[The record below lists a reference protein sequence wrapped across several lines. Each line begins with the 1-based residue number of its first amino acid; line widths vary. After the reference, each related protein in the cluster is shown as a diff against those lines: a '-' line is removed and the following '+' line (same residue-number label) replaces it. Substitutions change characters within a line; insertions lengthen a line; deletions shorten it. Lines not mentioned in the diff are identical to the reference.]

1 MTALKQYDRLESLG
15 LWRASRAAQRR
26 EVVVSFGNA
35 TLVVSDTAG
44 RPLSHW
50 SLPAVKRLNPH
61 DSPALFAPDADTSET
76 LEIDDAE
83 MIAAIET
90 VRGSLARVQPR
101 QGRVRQVLTVALLLT
116 VLGAGALWGPDALRQ
131 QAAATVTDQGRAEI
145 GATILGHL
153 QARTGPSCRAPR
165 GRAALQRL
173 RTRLYG
179 PGRSEQIIVL
189 PAALPGP
196 LALPGNLIVID
207 RAVLVRYDDPSV
219 AAGEVLAAGARAGD
233 PLDAVLRGVGLR
245 ASLQLL
251 TDGDLPDDALSGYA
265 AALLARDDTPPKEPD
280 LLAAFAN
287 AKVPS
292 TPYAALRTARDQNGG
307 TLIQSDPMLNQ
318 TVPQIL
324 SDTDWIRLQSICDG

>member
-1 MTALKQYDRLESLG
+1 MTALTQYDRLESLG

-61 DSPALFAPDADTSET
+61 DSPALFAPDVDASET
-76 LEIDDAE
+76 LEIDDAD
-83 MIAAIET
+83 MITAIET

-101 QGRVRQVLTVALLLT
+101 QGRLRQVLTVAILLT
-116 VLGAGALWGPDALRQ
+116 VVGAGAVWGPDALRN
-131 QAAATVTDQGRAEI
+131 QAAATVTDQRRAEI
-145 GATILGHL
+145 GAIILGHL
-153 QARTGPSCRAPR
+153 QAQTGPSCRGPR
-165 GRAALQRL
+165 GQAALHRL

-179 PGRSEQIIVL
+179 PGRGGQVVVL

-196 LALPGNLIVID
+196 LALPGGLTVID

-219 AAGEVLAAGARAGD
+219 AAGEIIAADARDGD
-233 PLDAVLRGVGLR
+233 PLDAVLRQAGLR
-245 ASLQLL
+245 ASVHLL
-251 TDGDLPDDALSGYA
+251 TEGTLPDDALSNFA
-265 AALLARDDTPPKEPD
+265 AALLARDDSPPTEAAL
-280 LLAAFAN
+280 LLAFAT

-292 TPYAALRTARDQNGG
+292 TPYAALRTARDQNGAE
-307 TLIQSDPMLNQ
+307 LIRSDPMRQQ

-324 SDTDWIRLQSICDG
+324 SDTDWIRLQSICDS